1 MSGAA
6 GSQGERLRAALT
18 TASLPSSI
26 AGAWSERPPRPT
38 GRQLWRARW
47 GSVTQLLVVLDASA
61 RSVRA
66 APVTLDPELADDSAV
81 ITYSDESDLT
91 VPLVVWL
98 QDAASLPVRVLDRF
112 LGAVHVDLRAAS
124 ALRHGRPVLTAA
136 DERAVHRA
144 RLQDTLD
151 VFVAAR
157 WAPEGDGSLGAL
169 LGAARP
175 QQIAQVLGVPNRM
188 VIGLRRGER
197 FLSPQQAELLAP
209 LLHRSAGEVLAAN
222 PPLPEDLVADLDL
235 PEYRA
240 RITALARREGADEI
254 DTWRAVG
261 YGVAAVSHRQTEGD
275 AVSWRDRIDHYF
287 LAVLDG

>member
-1 MSGAA
+1 
-6 GSQGERLRAALT
+6 
-18 TASLPSSI
+18 
-26 AGAWSERPPRPT
+26 
-38 GRQLWRARW
+38 
-47 GSVTQLLVVLDASA
+47 
-61 RSVRA
+61 VRA
-66 APVTLDPELADDSAV
+66 APVTLDSELADDSAV
-81 ITYSDESDLT
+81 VTSSDGSDLT

-98 QDAASLPVRVLDRF
+98 QDATSLPVCVLDRF

-124 ALRHGRPVLTAA
+124 ALQHGRPVLTAA

-144 RLQDTLD
+144 RLQDALD

-169 LGAARP
+169 LGTARP

-240 RITALARREGADEI
+240 RITALARRKGTDEI

-261 YGVAAVSHRQTEGD
+261 YGVAAVSHRQTEGN
-275 AVSWRDRIDHYF
+275 AVSWRDRIDQYF
-287 LAVLDG
+287 LAVLGD